1 MAIDDQLDQVRQQ
14 YPEEAANV
22 GFEGAMY
29 LLSLVPQTGPV
40 AAIIQGLREHF
51 SSLRAIHRLQ
61 ALFDALEATVRRQ
74 GKSLDDLRAQIGN
87 PRAAESII
95 RAVEI
100 TVQISNE
107 WKIENFGKILG
118 SQAASGDSDGWDEA
132 SALVEDLSRLTDD
145 DIKALEV
152 LVRHQ
157 SHFVKLNPTTHDY
170 NNLVASMRAIFQEL
184 DSSRVGRG
192 EFYSHAFRLIGFGL
206 AVPLNFSPSAMGP
219 QDQGVGVTLRGVRLM
234 KMLGDI

>member
-14 YPEEAANV
+14 YPEESANV

-29 LLSLVPQTGPV
+29 LLSLVPTTGPV

-51 SSLRAIHRLQ
+51 SSSRAVHRLQ
-61 ALFDALEATVRRQ
+61 VLFDALEATVRRQ

-87 PRAAESII
+87 PRAVESII

-157 SHFVKLNPTTHDY
+157 SNFVKLNPTTHDY

-184 DSSRVGRG
+184 DSKSVGRG

-206 AVPLNFSPSAMGP
+206 AVPLNFNPSAMGP

-234 KMLGDI
+234 KILGDI